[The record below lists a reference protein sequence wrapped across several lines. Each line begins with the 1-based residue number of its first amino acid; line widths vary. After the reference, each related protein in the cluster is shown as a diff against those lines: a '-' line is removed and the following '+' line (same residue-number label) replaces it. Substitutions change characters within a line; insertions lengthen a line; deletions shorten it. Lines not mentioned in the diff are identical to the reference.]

1 MIREARIEDMAELL
15 ALYHAV
21 EKTPTQDGEHTAV
34 LFEKLVKDPNYHIL
48 VAEEEGMVVSS
59 CSCIVVENLT
69 AGQRPYALVENVA
82 TLPSWQRR
90 GLASACMHRAKEI
103 AAANGCYKIYLTTS
117 SKARVYSGFMSGL
130 GTTEKKKQRLFN
142 GFEYAIHLYN
152 GVFAEYNLTEK

>member
-59 CSCIVVENLT
+59 CTCIVVENLT

-117 SKARVYSGFMSGL
+117 SKSEGVFRFYERL
-130 GTTEKKKQRLFN
+130 GYNREEKTAFIQRL
-142 GFEYAIHLYN
+142 
-152 GVFAEYNLTEK
+152 